1 MYDELISYDVKK
13 PKFKKKDFKYLK
25 GTQCWD
31 TVKLA
36 HSAYNDSWASIRE
49 ERADQHVQMMEMI
62 DLMAELEFDPFFSGN
77 NNARADFLKFMQ
89 TPYQNND
96 RFLGAESDQ
105 IP

>member
-1 MYDELISYDVKK
+1 
-13 PKFKKKDFKYLK
+13 
-25 GTQCWD
+25 
-31 TVKLA
+31 
-36 HSAYNDSWASIRE
+36 
-49 ERADQHVQMMEMI
+49 MI